1 MSKYVDL
8 LLVQP
13 ENSAPVLVEAP
24 TSTAAEGDIVFFT
37 QEDYGT
43 VIRSEWV
50 APESAIYSMIRDVAA
65 IYPALKVYSCRCKW
79 EKAEMTEEVA
89 ENADPGLL

>member
-1 MSKYVDL
+1 MANYIDL

-13 ENSAPVLVEAP
+13 ENSALVLVEAP
-24 TSTAAEGDIVFFT
+24 ISTAAEGDIVFFT

-50 APESAIYSMIRDVAA
+50 EPESALYSMIRDVAV

-79 EKAEMTEEVA
+79 EKAEVAEEVA

>member
-1 MSKYVDL
+1 MAEFIDL

-24 TSTAAEGDIVFFT
+24 ISTATEGDIVFFT

-43 VIRSEWV
+43 VIRSEW
-50 APESAIYSMIRDVAA
+50 ADPASALYSMIRDVAA
-65 IYPALKVYSCRCKW
+65 IYPALKVYSCHCKW
-79 EKAEMTEEVA
+79 EKAEVAEEVA